1 MISSTFIVSRARLVS
16 TTMRPLTGPRS
27 PSASISR
34 YSRSMVNVPP
44 PRVSAMSTPPIE
56 KTPCPKMMSP
66 GAAISCASMS
76 MYSHLIDVLPA
87 PDTPVVILQSQAV
100 VAVDRKRQTAEVDRL
115 ALQSLIRQVH
125 QLLQRSRRTVCGR
138 VPAIHVHDVDLGI
151 ALINRV
157 GKSDD

>member
-16 TTMRPLTGPRS
+16 ITMRPLTGPRS

-34 YSRSMVNVPP
+34 YSRSMANVPP
-44 PRVSAMSTPPIE
+44 PRVSAMSVPPIE

-66 GAAISCASMS
+66 GAAISGTSMP

-100 VAVDRKRQTAEVDRL
+100 IAVDRERQTAEVDRP

-125 QLLQRSRRTVCGR
+125 QLLQRNRRTVCGR
-138 VPAIHVHDVDLGI
+138 VPAIHIHDVDLGI
-151 ALINRV
+151 TLVDRIR
-157 GKSDD
+157 